1 MMNNP
6 QIPFSS
12 TSDAPHRVAGVGES
26 ARKGF
31 SLTSLLGYLVV
42 FAAVF
47 FTAIVQSGFFVGFRP
62 LGAAPDLCLAL
73 SVAVALRWGAKNGAV
88 VGIMSG
94 VCLDAFTETGLSLL
108 IPFYFMLTV
117 AIGLFAEDRNA
128 KGFVL
133 FAGAISLSAILRTLL
148 SFFELCLSSPS
159 FSTGKVLTGVLLPNL
174 LITVLFSP
182 ILYFAVLL
190 TDKIFGRRDRTTR
203 R

>member
-1 MMNNP
+1 MNNP

-12 TSDAPHRVAGVGES
+12 ASDSPHRVAGATES
-26 ARKGF
+26 AKGGF
-31 SLTSLLGYLVV
+31 SLSALLRYIAI

-62 LGAAPDLCLAL
+62 LGVAPDLCLAL

-117 AIGLFAEDRNA
+117 ATGLFAEDKNT
-128 KGFVL
+128 KGFLV
-133 FAGAISLSAILRTLL
+133 FAGAVSLSAILRALL
-148 SFFELCLSSPS
+148 SFFELCISSPS
-159 FSTGKVLTGVLLPNL
+159 FSTGKLLTGVLLPNL
-174 LITVLFSP
+174 IITVLFSP

-190 TDKIFGRRDRTTR
+190 TDRIFGRRDRTTR